1 MRYTIKQNNNRYELW
16 INVLNSYS
24 QVFTFDTRE
33 EAETAKQEAIAAD
46 QERLADVVTINDY
59 FKMEAK

>member
-1 MRYTIKQNNNRYELW
+1 MKYTIKQNNERYELW

-24 QVFTFDTRE
+24 QVFTFETRQ
-33 EAETAKQEAIAAD
+33 EAEIAKQEAIAAD

-59 FKMEAK
+59 FKIEAK

>member
-1 MRYTIKQNNNRYELW
+1 MRYTIKQNNSRYELW
-16 INVLNSYS
+16 INVLDSYS

-33 EAETAKQEAIAAD
+33 EAEKAKQEAIAAD
-46 QERLADVVTINDY
+46 QERLAEVPSISDY